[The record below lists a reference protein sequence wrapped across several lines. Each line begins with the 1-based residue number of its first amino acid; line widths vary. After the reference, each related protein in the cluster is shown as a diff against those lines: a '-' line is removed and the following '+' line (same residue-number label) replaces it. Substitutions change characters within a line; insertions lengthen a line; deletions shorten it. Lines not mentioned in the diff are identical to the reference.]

1 MSRPKTELRGSASQ
15 KIAAMVTW
23 IENLKRKIKTDQTPN
38 KIPKHLTRN
47 VPQMSGR
54 FDTYA
59 YVHAM
64 RGLHTFA
71 TLPLSLR
78 FKQTFK
84 TNGDDANNSNDQT
97 NKPSTWDIRHQWP
110 TGRKTIQTET
120 HRQHMTQ
127 ISSNRREDVVV
138 HRRGSSP
145 RQPCRHDMLT
155 YSCGSMVSIHTNR
168 LPTIMQRTCVQE
180 QQWPTHPRDSP
191 NVEIETT
198 HDENMQMP

>member
-1 MSRPKTELRGSASQ
+1 
-15 KIAAMVTW
+15 
-23 IENLKRKIKTDQTPN
+23 
-38 KIPKHLTRN
+38 
-47 VPQMSGR
+47 
-54 FDTYA
+54 
-59 YVHAM
+59 M

-78 FKQTFK
+78 SKQTFK

-110 TGRKTIQTET
+110 TSRKTIQTET

-145 RQPCRHDMLT
+145 RQPCRHDILT
-155 YSCGSMVSIHTNR
+155 YSCESMVS
-168 LPTIMQRTCVQE
+168 
-180 QQWPTHPRDSP
+180 
-191 NVEIETT
+191 IETT
-198 HDENMQMP
+198 HDENADAVTYKTLIRVTFLHCVLSTRVFVTHATHQPATPCPKLRLS